1 MSDANYL
8 QTKTYVSSV
17 WNHLLKGISEERHI
31 PVDSLNTWADSLIIT
46 GYRKPLQK
54 HLIDALKYRDQ
65 VLSGLAQRLGL
76 SANADINKVSL
87 KTYVKQDIPKPVT
100 RNRIAVIYAQGQID
114 MGNGDNATIGSERLS
129 RELREAREDSAVKA
143 IVLRINSPGGS
154 ALASEII
161 WREVVLAKQ
170 FKPVVV
176 SMGALAASGGYYI
189 ASPADVVISNPTT
202 ITGSIGVFGLMLNMK
217 KLLNNKLGINVDGY
231 NTNAHSDLGTTYRG
245 LTPYEQKV
253 MQNMVERTY
262 GTFVSH
268 VADGRKMT
276 FAEVD
281 SIGQGRVW
289 TGANAIEIGLVD
301 SIGGLMYALEV
312 AAQRADLDKYW
323 IVEYP
328 KQKSFMQSLLNLNNV
343 QTLFKSKVPFVNDL
357 DENLQ
362 YLQNILSR
370 KGVQAILPYVIEW
383 Q

>member
-1 MSDANYL
+1 
-8 QTKTYVSSV
+8 
-17 WNHLLKGISEERHI
+17 
-31 PVDSLNTWADSLIIT
+31 
-46 GYRKPLQK
+46 
-54 HLIDALKYRDQ
+54 
-65 VLSGLAQRLGL
+65 
-76 SANADINKVSL
+76 
-87 KTYVKQDIPKPVT
+87 
-100 RNRIAVIYAQGQID
+100 
-114 MGNGDNATIGSERLS
+114 
-129 RELREAREDSAVKA
+129 
-143 IVLRINSPGGS
+143 
-154 ALASEII
+154 
-161 WREVVLAKQ
+161 
-170 FKPVVV
+170 
-176 SMGALAASGGYYI
+176 
-189 ASPADVVISNPTT
+189 
-202 ITGSIGVFGLMLNMK
+202 MLNMK

-289 TGANAIEIGLVD
+289 TGANAIKIGLVD

-362 YLQNILSR
+362 YLQNILNR
-370 KGVQAILPYVIEW
+370 KGVQAILPYVIDW
-383 Q
+383 N